1 MELNKRKSLLT
12 PAAPTVW
19 GMIHGDI
26 NNQQDIVDR
35 ISEKVEEA
43 VGDELTHRV
52 LSEVLA
58 VINPMLGEVVEQTQP
73 RLVAGENIKTLK
85 GRSMLGEGDIDPL
98 DETDRNMLTNIELK
112 ADRATTYTKREVDDI
127 VETVKIDD
135 TKLATKEEL
144 QSLRDTEVQ
153 RALMK
158 SDTAQNVAFAAEDKI
173 KDLRTYVDE
182 QIGGIDTITDD
193 ILA

>member
-35 ISEKVEEA
+35 ISEKVDEA
-43 VGDELTHRV
+43 TGEELTNRV
-52 LSEVLA
+52 IGEVNVVL
-58 VINPMLGEVVEQTQP
+58 NERLGEVVEITQP
-73 RLVAGENIKTLK
+73 RLESGVNIKTMK
-85 GRSMLGEGDIDPL
+85 GRSILGEGDIDPL
-98 DETDRNMLTNIELK
+98 DEGDRMLLETIETK
-112 ADRATTYTKREVDDI
+112 ADRASTYTKREVNDLLAN
-127 VETVKIDD
+127 VEVD
-135 TKLATKEEL
+135 TSGLATKEEL

-158 SDTAQNVAFAAEDKI
+158 SDTAQNVALAAEDKI

>member
-1 MELNKRKSLLT
+1 MVVKNDGKYIFNDLAQS
-12 PAAPTVW
+12 PDVW
-19 GMIHGDI
+19 
-26 NNQQDIVDR
+26 
-35 ISEKVEEA
+35 
-43 VGDELTHRV
+43 T
-52 LSEVLA
+52 
-58 VINPMLGEVVEQTQP
+58 VINGQTYAII
-73 RLVAGENIKTLK
+73 LDSV
-85 GRSMLGEGDIDPL
+85 SV

-158 SDTAQNVAFAAEDKI
+158 SDTAQNVALAAEDKI

-182 QIGGIDTITDD
+182 QIGGIDTMTDD

>member
-158 SDTAQNVAFAAEDKI
+158 SDTAQNVALAAEDKI